1 MRSRLGLTSYAY
13 YRASQAVGP
22 DGAPAIAPW
31 SLLDKVTELGLEVL
45 QICENVPLAGLDAS
59 TLGRFRDDAERRG
72 VILEVGTNGLD
83 PDYLRSQLEI
93 TRVLGAHLLRIV
105 PWGGAESQHRLS
117 VDDLCDVIGRLMPL
131 CRDHDITLG
140 IENHFDLRDEDLV
153 ALVRRLDDERV
164 GICLDTANSTG
175 LLQKPIETAELLAPY
190 VVSLHL
196 KDFVITKVAG
206 TGYRISGV
214 PLGQGWLD
222 AAMILDAVSR
232 TGRQTNVLL
241 ELWMEP
247 EESVQA
253 TLAKEEEWVR
263 RSVAYAR
270 EKLDLGDTPRTAST
284 Q

>member
-22 DGAPAIAPW
+22 DGAPAITPRD
-31 SLLDKVTELGLEVL
+31 LLDKVTELGLEVL
-45 QICENVPLAGLDAS
+45 QICENVPLADLETAA
-59 TLGRFRDDAERRG
+59 LERFRDDAQRRG
-72 VILEVGTNGLD
+72 VILEVGTHGLG

-117 VDDLCDVIGRLMPL
+117 VDELRDVIGQLVPF

-153 ALVRRLDDERV
+153 ALVRHLDDERV

-175 LLQKPIETAELLAPY
+175 LLQKPVETAELLALY
-190 VVSLHL
+190 IVSVHL

-206 TGYRISGV
+206 TGYRIFGV

-222 AAMILDAVSR
+222 AATILDVVDQ
-232 TGRQTNVLL
+232 TGRQPNVLL

-247 EESVQA
+247 EESVEA

-263 RSVAYAR
+263 GSVAYAR
-270 EKLDLGDTPRTAST
+270 AKLGLGHTHA
-284 Q
+284 